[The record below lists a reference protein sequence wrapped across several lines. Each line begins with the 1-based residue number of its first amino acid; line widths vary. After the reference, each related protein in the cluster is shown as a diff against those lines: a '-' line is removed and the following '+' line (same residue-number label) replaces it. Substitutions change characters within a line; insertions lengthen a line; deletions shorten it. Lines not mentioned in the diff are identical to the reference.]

1 MSDRRSVR
9 LSGLWM
15 VGLLV
20 ACVAAHGGERKPDVH
35 YVPTSP
41 EVVAEM
47 LKMAGVGTHDVVY
60 DLGCGD
66 GRIVITAV
74 EKFGARKGVGID
86 IDPQRIKESIENARR
101 ATVGERVTF
110 LRQDL
115 FDTDFSDATVVSL
128 YLLPELNLR
137 LRPALFRQL
146 RPGDRIVSHDF
157 DMDEW
162 EPDKTVEVPGSNGD
176 GGGTAY
182 YWMLPGT
189 AAGTWQWKLPG
200 AEGEQAYRLRLRQR
214 FQTVTGTL
222 EIDGKEQPVSDAK
235 LLGDRLTF
243 DLVREAKEEKARMTF
258 AGRIVGNALRGRVES
273 KNWPPVGKRD
283 WTAERDPVNLV
294 GAWRWTVDETPATL
308 RIQSRDGRRYAGLTV
323 GQQRISVPQFYVWGS
338 GVYFLVDRDGR
349 KTYEGV
355 VEGDRIVGTVGGD
368 GEAGQAWTAE
378 REAKAAGKGSGR
390 TKREK
395 A

>member
-1 MSDRRSVR
+1 MSDRRSVW

-15 VGLLV
+15 AGLLA

-35 YVPTSP
+35 YVPTP
-41 EVVAEM
+41 PGVVAQM
-47 LKMAGVGTHDVVY
+47 LKSAAVGKHDVVY

-74 EKFGARKGVGID
+74 GTFGARKGVGID
-86 IDPQRIKESIENARR
+86 IDPERIKESTENARKAAVR
-101 ATVGERVTF
+101 DRVAF

-115 FDTDFSDATVVSL
+115 FDTDFSEATVVSL

-162 EPDKTVEVPGSNGD
+162 EPDKTVEVPGSDGN

-182 YWMLPGT
+182 YWMLPGG

-200 AEGEQAYRLRLRQR
+200 AEGEQTYRLRLRQR

-235 LLGDRLTF
+235 LLGDRLTLN
-243 DLVREAKEEKARMTF
+243 LVREAKGEKAEMAF
-258 AGRIVGNALRGRVES
+258 AGRIAGNALSGKVES
-273 KNWPPVGKRD
+273 EGFPLVGKRE
-283 WTAERDPVNLV
+283 WTARRDPVNLV
-294 GAWRWTVDETPATL
+294 GAWRWTLNEKPATL

-323 GQQRISVPQFYVWGS
+323 GQQRIPVPQFYVWGS
-338 GVYFLVDRDGR
+338 GVYFVVGRDIQQ
-349 KTYEGV
+349 TYEGV
-355 VEGDRIVGTVGGD
+355 VEGDRIVGTVIGD
-368 GEAGQAWTAE
+368 GEAGQGWTAE
-378 REAKAAGKGSGR
+378 RAPKTAGKGSGR

>member
-355 VEGDRIVGTVGGD
+355 VEGDRIVGTVSGD